1 MYCASKEYWTHE
13 IVRDENICLK
23 KRYKKSVIKFGAF
36 IYFLYFCASFV
47 YVCVS
52 STNEQYFEI
61 YDKPFIICELESS
74 VLWFA
79 LDARGRD

>member
-1 MYCASKEYWTHE
+1 MHQEKTEKNM
-13 IVRDENICLK
+13 RL
-23 KRYKKSVIKFGAF
+23 FGAF

-74 VLWFA
+74 VLW
-79 LDARGRD
+79 